1 MHQAQ
6 KPYIIDPMIRIVVA
20 AALTAASLLA
30 SDPALTKE
38 DRDEAIKLLAASRAE
53 YKEALKDV
61 TLEQWKWKPAPDR
74 WSVGEVAEHIAL
86 AESLLFAKVMEAVN
100 ALPNPDW
107 ETKTKDK
114 LAFLARVMP
123 NRQGKAKSPLEI
135 EPKGNLTKEETFA
148 IFDKGRARIEKFI
161 QTTDVAWKEHTAE
174 HPFPIFNTLNAQQ
187 WFLYIPWH
195 TQRHL
200 KQIAEVKATAGYPK

>member
-1 MHQAQ
+1 MA
-6 KPYIIDPMIRIVVA
+6 MTRIVLATAFALAPAFA
-20 AALTAASLLA
+20 A
-30 SDPALTKE
+30 DPAITKE
-38 DRDEAIKLLAASRAE
+38 DRAEAIRLMEASAAE

-61 TLEQWKWKPAPDR
+61 TPEQWKWKPAPDR

-86 AESLLFAKVMEAVN
+86 AEALLFGKVMEAVN

-148 IFDKGRARIEKFI
+148 IFDKGRVRINRFI
-161 QTTDVAWKEHTAE
+161 QTTEVAWKEHTAE

>member
-1 MHQAQ
+1 MRLHYAT
-6 KPYIIDPMIRIVVA
+6 IALVLFVLTLTPM
-20 AALTAASLLA
+20 SA
-30 SDPALTKE
+30 SDASITKE
-38 DRDEAIKLLAASRAE
+38 DRAEAVKALQASRAA

-86 AESLLFAKVMEAVN
+86 GEGLLFARVLEAVN
-100 ALPNPDW
+100 APANPAW
-107 ETKTKDK
+107 EEKTKDK
-114 LAFLARVMP
+114 LAFLARIMP

-148 IFDKGRARIEKFI
+148 IFEKNRMPIEKFVEET
-161 QTTDVAWKEHTAE
+161 QVPWKEHTSE

-187 WFLYIPWH
+187 WFMYIPWH

>member
-1 MHQAQ
+1 MAIH
-6 KPYIIDPMIRIVVA
+6 KILVA
-20 AALTAASLLA
+20 ASVSAMLIAPSFA
-30 SDPALTKE
+30 SDASVITKE
-38 DRDEAIKLLAASRAE
+38 DRAEAVRLLQASRAE
-53 YKEALKDV
+53 YMEALKDV
-61 TLEQWKWKPAPDR
+61 TPEQWKWKPAPDR

-86 AESLLFAKVMEAVN
+86 AEALLFAKVTEAVS
-100 ALPNPDW
+100 APPNPEW

-114 LAFLARVMP
+114 LALLARIMP
-123 NRQGKAKSPLEI
+123 SRQGKAKSPLEI
-135 EPKGNLTKEETFA
+135 EPKGNLNKDETFA
-148 IFDKGRARIEKFI
+148 IFEKNRKPIERFI
-161 QTTDVAWKEHTAE
+161 KETQAPWQEHTAE